1 MARRILGLA
10 TSALLVSGALA
21 GCESPQQGP
30 KGDTGQPGAQGP
42 QGPKGDTGAPG
53 ADGAPGA
60 EGAPGAPG
68 EEGAPGESFRWLSFA
83 DVGFPVTNADKH
95 AVRAA
100 GKVNLNGQERNLG
113 FTTLLRSGQERTG
126 HSCDLSS
133 DTNAATCFGT
143 IPTANG
149 TPMKDDSGVIEVASS
164 QDFASL
170 LPVGG
175 NVFMVS
181 QFESP
186 VSSLFVTRITQ
197 EAGNGVVSAASTRAV
212 DLSPVDGLWT
222 TCAGSTTP
230 WNTYLSSEE
239 YPADARA
246 FFSLTDW
253 PASSSGDYRNFKAFA
268 KYWGINAAD
277 GLDSA
282 EWTTFTQ
289 KFTPYFHG
297 FATEVTLDASG
308 NPTLAKHY
316 AMGRHSME
324 LAYVLPDR
332 KTVLLTSDG
341 SGEPLSMFVSDTAG
355 DLSAGTLYAMRVY
368 QTSPRGTQLIS
379 GDLEW
384 INLGHATNAEV
395 RALLHPAAGTA
406 RIAFADLFDVADK
419 DATTGNCPTGFTL
432 TLGECLQVKTGM
444 EKAASRLETRRYA
457 AYLGASVEMNKEE
470 GITFDPDTNRIYL
483 AISDVTGPMTNTGAD
498 DGTHLQG
505 SVNRCGAVFAMD
517 VGPWT
522 TASGAT
528 VTQYA
533 PLNIY
538 PLVHGVTTSYPAGSP
553 FAGNTCSVNGL
564 ASPDNVTYL
573 PKYNTLIIG
582 EDTSSHQNDAIWA
595 FNTLT
600 GKLTRILTTPY
611 GAETTSPYWV
621 PDVNGF
627 GYLMAAVQHP
637 YGESD
642 TGKVNETGATGTA
655 SYIGVFGPFPS
666 LKK

>member
-1 MARRILGLA
+1 MARRILGIA
-10 TSALLVSGALA
+10 TSALLVGSSALV
-21 GCESPQQGP
+21 GCEGKQGP
-30 KGDTGQPGAQGP
+30 QGPAGATGQPGPQGP
-42 QGPKGDTGAPG
+42 EGPKGDTGAPG
-53 ADGAPGA
+53 T
-60 EGAPGAPG
+60 PG
-68 EEGAPGESFRWLSFA
+68 EQGESFRWLSFA
-83 DVGFPVTNADKH
+83 DVGFPATNADKH
-95 AVRAA
+95 QVRTS
-100 GKVNLNGQERNLG
+100 GKMNLNGQEQNLG
-113 FTTLLRSGQERTG
+113 FITLLRSGQDRTG
-126 HSCDLSS
+126 HACDLSS
-133 DTNAATCFGT
+133 EANAASCFGT

-149 TPMKDDSGVIEVASS
+149 TPMKDDSGAIEVASS

-170 LPVGG
+170 LKVGD
-175 NVFMVS
+175 NTFMVS

-186 VSSLFVTRITQ
+186 VSSIFVTRITQ
-197 EAGNGVVSAASTRAV
+197 EAGNGVLSATSTRAV
-212 DLSPVDGLWT
+212 DLSSVDGLWT

-239 YPADARA
+239 YPLDARA
-246 FFSLTDW
+246 YFEMKDW
-253 PASSSGDYRNFKAFA
+253 PASSASSHRNLKAFA

-277 GLDSA
+277 GLASD
-282 EWTTFTQ
+282 EWATFNE
-289 KFTPYFHG
+289 KFSPYFHG
-297 FATEVTLDASG
+297 FATEITLDASG

-324 LAYVLPDR
+324 LSYVLPDR

-341 SGEPLSMFVSDTAG
+341 SGEPLSMFVADTAG
-355 DLSAGTLYAMRVY
+355 DLSAGTLYAMRIY
-368 QTSPRGTQLIS
+368 QTSPRGTQLVS
-379 GDLEW
+379 GDIEW
-384 INLGHATNAEV
+384 INLGHATDAEI

-406 RIAFADLFDVADK
+406 RITFSDIFDVAAK
-419 DATTGNCPTGFTL
+419 TSTGACPAGFVP
-432 TLGECLQVKTGM
+432 TLGECLLLKTGM

-470 GITFDPDTNRIYL
+470 GVTFDPDTNRVYL
-483 AISDVTGPMTNTGAD
+483 AISDVTGPMANATGSD
-498 DGTHLQG
+498 DGTHVQ
-505 SVNRCGAVFAMD
+505 SAVNRCGAVFAMD

-522 TASGAT
+522 TSSGTIA
-528 VTQYA
+528 TQYA

-538 PLVHGVTTSYPAGSP
+538 PLVHGVTTNYPAGSP
-553 FAGNTCSVNGL
+553 FVGNTCSVNGL

-573 PKYNTLIIG
+573 PKFNTLIIG

-621 PDVNGF
+621 PDINGF

-642 TGKVNETGATGTA
+642 EDKANETGATGTA
-655 SYIGVFGPFPS
+655 SWIGVFGPFPA
-666 LKK
+666 LK